1 MQKVDLAQN
10 PQYAQEFD
18 SLDPRY
24 LLKRP
29 TQFEEEFLGI
39 LEGQFDGTPCPLCP
53 RLSFRPGEVTLWGGI
68 NGHGKSLLTGQIAMQ
83 MADKGI
89 KSCICSLEM
98 SGGRTL
104 ARQCRQVVGH
114 WPTPTDGINF
124 LQKYDQSLVLMDYR
138 GVIDPKVVLGAAV
151 VAARDFLCEHIF
163 VDNLM
168 KCVAGEDDYNGQKRF
183 VQSLCSIASQLGV
196 HIHLVHH
203 VRKGDKE
210 SDEIGKF
217 SFRGTGAIT
226 DQVDNVVTI
235 QRNRTKEAK
244 RQDGTLTTVDDQ
256 AEGDSILGVC
266 KQRNGDFE
274 GRQSL
279 WFNAKA
285 AAFCV
290 DSNRITP
297 WGGHDYD

>member
-1 MQKVDLAQN
+1 M
-10 PQYAQEFD
+10 
-18 SLDPRY
+18 
-24 LLKRP
+24 
-29 TQFEEEFLGI
+29 
-39 LEGQFDGTPCPLCP
+39 
-53 RLSFRPGEVTLWGGI
+53 
-68 NGHGKSLLTGQIAMQ
+68 
-83 MADKGI
+83 
-89 KSCICSLEM
+89 
-98 SGGRTL
+98 
-104 ARQCRQVVGH
+104 
-114 WPTPTDGINF
+114 
-124 LQKYDQSLVLMDYR
+124 
-138 GVIDPKVVLGAAV
+138 
-151 VAARDFLCEHIF
+151 
-163 VDNLM
+163 
-168 KCVAGEDDYNGQKRF
+168 
-183 VQSLCSIASQLGV
+183 QSLCSIASQLGV

-235 QRNRTKEAK
+235 QRNRKKEAK

-285 AAFCV
+285 AAFCL
-290 DSNRITP
+290 DHNRITP
-297 WGGHDYD
+297 WGGHDYQ